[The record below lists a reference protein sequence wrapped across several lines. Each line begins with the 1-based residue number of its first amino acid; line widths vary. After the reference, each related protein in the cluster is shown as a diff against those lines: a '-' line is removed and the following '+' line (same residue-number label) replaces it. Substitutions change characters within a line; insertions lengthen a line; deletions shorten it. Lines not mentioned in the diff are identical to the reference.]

1 MSTKVNK
8 NENAKRLAYEAHDGQ
23 FRKFTGEPYI
33 VHPEQVH
40 NKVTVFCGFKELEEE
55 KKELMQ
61 RASWLHDVI
70 EDCSQISND
79 RIVSETDEETLNL
92 VLELTNPS
100 KGSKEPRAVR
110 KKMDRDHLA
119 TVSWEAK
126 VIKLCDRIVN
136 LYDMQHHPGFGMSG
150 PDKSFVA
157 LYAKESRALLE
168 VLRGTDEVLELE
180 LFTAIASAE
189 EWSK

>member
-1 MSTKVNK
+1 MNTKMIDK
-8 NENAKRLAYEAHDGQ
+8 NENAKWLAHEAHEGQ

-33 VHPEQVH
+33 VHPKQVH
-40 NKVTVFCGFKELEEE
+40 DKVAVFCESKKLPEE
-55 KKELMQ
+55 KKQLMK
-61 RASWLHDVI
+61 RSSWLHDVE
-70 EDCSQISND
+70 EDCPQISHE
-79 RIVSETDEETLNL
+79 RIVSETDIETLNL

-136 LYDMQHHPGFGMSG
+136 LSDMQKC
-150 PDKSFVA
+150 PDKSFIA

-168 VLRGTDEVLELE
+168 VLRGTDQELELE
-180 LFTAIASAE
+180 LLTAITIAE
-189 EWSK
+189 VLSSDE